1 MQKVRND
8 RLSTFCQTSFCPF
21 ARPPFHYGSK
31 KQLFPFF
38 LFRFVRFS
46 PPFSLELLFIFL
58 LWMQGVRHVER
69 LSTKEAQLGLAAG
82 ADQHGSWHDEY
93 RGSAYIF
100 VGGVAR
106 GLNEGDLVAVFSQY
120 GRVVRVNLVRD
131 RATGESRGYA
141 FLCYEDERSTILAVD
156 NFNGITLAGRVIQF
170 VPHPDHNKPL
180 FCASVSHVCV
190 HVTQSKSCEAI

>member
-8 RLSTFCQTSFCPF
+8 RLSSFCPF

-31 KQLFPFF
+31 NKQLFPFF

-46 PPFSLELLFIFL
+46 PFLLSASFFPSLL

-170 VPHPDHNKPL
+170 VP
-180 FCASVSHVCV
+180 
-190 HVTQSKSCEAI
+190 